1 MTIEVEHIRKQFG
14 AFTALDDV
22 SLKFA
27 DGELTAQPDGPS
39 SAVSSP
45 SATTRRTATC
55 ASARSA
61 SCSSITPCSS
71 T

>member
-14 AFTALDDV
+14 QFTALDDV

-27 DGELTAQPDGPS
+27 DGELTALLGPS
-39 SAVSSP
+39 GCG
-45 SATTRRTATC
+45 TTAPMRRPVTC

-61 SCSSITPCSS
+61 SCSSITRCSS